1 MVDFGW
7 YVEGERRQVKEGFH
21 TEATEKGKATEHHG
35 GRTKLG
41 AAREAPISFFPPWF
55 SVAFPFSVAS
65 V

>member
-21 TEATEKGKATEHHG
+21 TEATEKGKATENHG
-35 GRTKLG
+35 DSKLG
-41 AAREAPISFFPPWF
+41 AAREAHFVLPPWC

>member
-21 TEATEKGKATEHHG
+21 TEATEKGKATENHG
-35 GRTKLG
+35 GRRNG
-41 AAREAPISFFPPWF
+41 RFARSANSYYSPWF